1 MQFSMRMTCTEGAAF
16 NWDVYEPVTK
26 DGTSDI
32 CDSTSAGSSDSE
44 SGDHASSVSD
54 ETFTEVETIPFYG
67 ELCSAMA
74 MMWYSGAMN
83 YKPGHQQHQES
94 ASARTAPK
102 SRRQRISRV
111 RNTYALPAPPLQ
123 PSIPALEF
131 APPPGLPHPASPS
144 APPGLE
150 FSFPPGLELGAP
162 KRTVHVEDAP
172 PEIKEREGPFNLKN
186 FRRELVATLR
196 ELSVLR
202 NVARAV
208 RRMRAQR
215 VPAEY
220 QAAEFADLLTR
231 AAEEPRGGTRRLWWA
246 FAAGLGA
253 GIYAPDGSAFGM
265 AECEAGLRVFFQ
277 DTYPGL
283 CEEINR
289 LPVAAKAEL
298 IPTLQCVFPNEV
310 MEAVLP
316 TELR

>member
-1 MQFSMRMTCTEGAAF
+1 MTACSDAAAL

-44 SGDHASSVSD
+44 SGDLASSASD
-54 ETFTEVETIPFYG
+54 ETFTDVETIPFYG

-74 MMWYSGAMN
+74 MVWLMGAMN
-83 YKPGHQQHQES
+83 YQAP
-94 ASARTAPK
+94 ASAPSFSKYRRHRAP
-102 SRRQRISRV
+102 RGRPCCV
-111 RNTYALPAPPLQ
+111 VPAQ
-123 PSIPALEF
+123 PVVPAIEAPGF
-131 APPPGLPHPASPS
+131 APPPGLPPPDLS

-150 FSFPPGLELGAP
+150 FAFPPGLGFGTP
-162 KRTVHVEDAP
+162 KRIASTEP
-172 PEIKEREGPFNLKN
+172 PPPAIKEREGPFEIKL
-186 FRRELVATLR
+186 FRKELVATLR

-202 NVARAV
+202 NVSRAV
-208 RRMRAQR
+208 RRVRAQS

-253 GIYAPDGSAFGM
+253 GVHAPDGSAFSI
-265 AECEAGLRVFFQ
+265 AECQSGLQIFFQ

-283 CEEINR
+283 CEEIHR

-298 IPTLQCVFPNEV
+298 VPTLQYVFPNEV

-316 TELR
+316 AELR